1 MQHRSLWIAVALS
14 AAAWSAQA
22 ANEGY
27 QERAP
32 RQPGATAA
40 PAERG
45 GVSPHGRTMRQER
58 GMPSSSSSGGA
69 MSSPSPS
76 SSMGSNSGDAGAS
89 GIEDRQLRS
98 ALDTCADHPREQRAD
113 CAHRAFEMRRGE
125 GGGGTGMPG
134 SSR

>member
-27 QERAP
+27 QERAQS
-32 RQPGATAA
+32 QPGATAA

-58 GMPSSSSSGGA
+58 GMPSSGGGSMSS
-69 MSSPSPS
+69 SSPS
-76 SSMGSNSGDAGAS
+76 MGGSGDAGSS

-98 ALDTCADHPREQRAD
+98 AIDACADHPREQRAD

-125 GGGGTGMPG
+125 GGGAGMPG